1 MGNCDGKLI
10 SGDHWSRH
18 IKEKHGVIAVGVLF
32 VPCLGIN
39 CEICAKGKY
48 IISSFGDLAFWDLA
62 FWDLAFWDLAFWDLA
77 FWDLAFWDLAFW
89 DLAFWDLAF
98 RDWSPLYFIIIN
110 SLLIGLGY
118 KGTKPSYPCQV
129 CGKLKRSDH
138 HHNFNK
144 AGPNT
149 CKVCT
154 NKGASKSVVVFG
166 NTTLNQQYL
175 K

>member
-1 MGNCDGKLI
+1 MQSAVGGGNVAYSTVSGAVKARCGANHKHCNMGNCDGKLI

-62 FWDLAFWDLAFWDLA
+62 FW
-77 FWDLAFWDLAFW
+77 
-89 DLAFWDLAF
+89 
-98 RDWSPLYFIIIN
+98 DWSPLYFIIIN